1 MSNIKSIGQDCTAC
15 GVCSVACPK
24 SCIEYSLN
32 PKNGT
37 FAVSVNDNLC
47 IDCGKCLKVCPVLNT
62 ETNRRQETPLGKTQ
76 AAYAACSKN
85 VGIRRYAA
93 SGGFITSFL
102 CFLLESEIC
111 DGVLISH
118 RDGVAG
124 QSFIAKTTEE
134 VISSKTSIYAPVDYA
149 KGVKE
154 LLNTDCKKVVIVG
167 LPCHIQAVSNLEKTN
182 RKVAERVFLKISIL
196 CGKTPTTH
204 AYRYIA
210 KTAGFDYDRIS
221 AVCNR
226 GNGWPGFLEITHSKG
241 QYKIPYRASMSMG
254 TVLSSPY
261 LCNRGCLSCVDG
273 VGLTADMVVCDAW
286 TKKYTE
292 QESYGWNFVL
302 TKTQNAD
309 ALLHENGIEKFIQ
322 IEDETIENF
331 HKANRRV
338 IDKGAIGN
346 AMRVK
351 EHKVDVIF
359 PGTSLKYRVHIALL
373 KLTMKLFSP
382 AKINKPQLIVG
393 KIINKL
399 KD

>member
-1 MSNIKSIGQDCTAC
+1 MKNIKSVGQDCSAC
-15 GVCSVACPK
+15 GICSVVCPK
-24 SCIEYSLN
+24 SCITFSFDQN
-32 PKNGT
+32 RGR
-37 FAVSVNDNLC
+37 FAVTVDDANC
-47 IDCGKCLKVCPVLNT
+47 IECGKCLNVCPVLNSNPIST
-62 ETNRRQETPLGKTQ
+62 GLSALGNVKAVYATHSTNSQ
-76 AAYAACSKN
+76 
-85 VGIRRYAA
+85 IRKYAA
-93 SGGFITSFL
+93 SGGFVTSFL

-111 DGVLISH
+111 DGVLIS
-118 RDGVAG
+118 RRNGVTG

-134 VISSKTSIYAPVDYA
+134 VISSKTSIYAPVNYA

-154 LLNTDCKKVVIVG
+154 LLNTDCKKVAVVG
-167 LPCHIQAVSNLEKTN
+167 LPCNIQAVANLEKIN

-210 KTAGFDYDRIS
+210 KTAGFTYDRIS

-241 QYKIPYRASMSMG
+241 QYKIPYRAFMSMG

-273 VGLTADMVVCDAW
+273 IGLTADMVVCDAW
-286 TKKYTE
+286 TEKYTR
-292 QESYGWNFVL
+292 QESDGWNFVL
-302 TKTQNAD
+302 TKTQDAD
-309 ALLHENGIEKFIQ
+309 TLLHKNGIEKFVH

-338 IDKGAIGN
+338 IDKGIIGN

-351 EHKVDVIF
+351 EHKVESIF
-359 PGTSLKYRVHIALL
+359 QSISLKYRVHIALL
-373 KLTMKLFSP
+373 KLTTKLFSP
-382 AKINKPQLIVG
+382 VKINKPQLIVG